1 MLLPRL
7 FLHCQRVLFTLTET
21 SAFMHKYSAITL
33 FSRFLLLILLTA
45 SINGGFSGVHAMQTT
60 VVPEQNRESF
70 ATLSA
75 MHTSKKTAHEHHNH
89 SGECYTCSNC
99 LCQVILSVQ
108 SIRLD
113 YNPVITSF
121 CSFKPITNL
130 PEIILSRFIPPRTL
144 A

>member
-1 MLLPRL
+1 
-7 FLHCQRVLFTLTET
+7 
-21 SAFMHKYSAITL
+21 MHKYSAITFFSL
-33 FSRFLLLILLTA
+33 FFLLILLTA
-45 SINGGFSGVHAMQTT
+45 SINGEFSGVKSTHTSISSA
-60 VVPEQNRESF
+60 QNGEAF
-70 ATLSA
+70 AAVSA
-75 MHTSKKTAHEHHNH
+75 MHTDHKTAHERHKH
-89 SGECYTCSNC
+89 SAECYTCCNC
-99 LCQVILSVQ
+99 LCHVILSVQ